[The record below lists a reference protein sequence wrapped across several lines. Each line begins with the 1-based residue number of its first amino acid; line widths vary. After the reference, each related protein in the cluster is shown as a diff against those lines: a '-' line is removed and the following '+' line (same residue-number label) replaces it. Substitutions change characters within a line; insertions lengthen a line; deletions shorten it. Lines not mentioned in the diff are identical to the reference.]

1 MFSHFL
7 LLGSL
12 LLGGLFLSFNGS
24 FLLLLSIYLSLFN
37 LDKLLL
43 LLSVVLLFNK
53 LCLFEFKGLF
63 GFHLLLDLKH
73 LKLSLSLSS
82 RKFVLSLES
91 SKVSLGGS
99 FLCSSSLSLLNSLS
113 GKELLLHSLSLKLL
127 SSLFFLKFLELGSSG
142 SGEHLLLLSFSLSHS
157 NFLLEIF
164 VLFDLSL
171 SLLLLKIQLVEK
183 SLLLSILL
191 FLELKKSLALD
202 GFSTLRKSAIT
213 LRGSGQGN
221 SLSMSL
227 ISGLLQSFLHGGE
240 LLKLISILWLLD
252 SLNLNDKSV
261 TSLNIHGRLDL
272 NLLI

>member
-1 MFSHFL
+1 
-7 LLGSL
+7 
-12 LLGGLFLSFNGS
+12 
-24 FLLLLSIYLSLFN
+24 
-37 LDKLLL
+37 
-43 LLSVVLLFNK
+43 
-53 LCLFEFKGLF
+53 
-63 GFHLLLDLKH
+63 
-73 LKLSLSLSS
+73 
-82 RKFVLSLES
+82 
-91 SKVSLGGS
+91 
-99 FLCSSSLSLLNSLS
+99 
-113 GKELLLHSLSLKLL
+113 
-127 SSLFFLKFLELGSSG
+127 
-142 SGEHLLLLSFSLSHS
+142 
-157 NFLLEIF
+157 
-164 VLFDLSL
+164 LFDLSL